1 MVSQWICSVV
11 HHVTSPSWYDEVK
24 IDLTTTLTSKHHL
37 LFTFVHV
44 SCDLS
49 KQKTRDKDREGGG
62 GGGNGGGASAE
73 TVVGYSWLP
82 LVHKGRLR
90 VEQQSLP
97 VSAHLPAGYLSF
109 EPLGLGKG
117 VSCKFSFDLFGQFSI
132 FYIILLFYFI
142 NYLIIIFYFINYF
155 IILFY

>member
-1 MVSQWICSVV
+1 MISQWVCSVL
-11 HHVTSPSWYDEVK
+11 HHVTCPQWYDEVK
-24 IDLTTTLTSKHHL
+24 VDLPTTLTTKHHL

-49 KQKTRDKDREGGG
+49 KQKKDKDS
-62 GGGNGGGASAE
+62 GNPE

-82 LVHKGRLR
+82 LIHKGRLR

-109 EPLGLGKG
+109 EPLGLGRG
-117 VSCKFSFDLFGQFSI
+117 VSFSLAAC
-132 FYIILLFYFI
+132 
-142 NYLIIIFYFINYF
+142 
-155 IILFY
+155 